1 VNKSTAN
8 DLELLVKI
16 EGIDEPTIAA
26 YFVRLNSG
34 DYRGTAALFADRG
47 QLAPPF
53 ENAIE
58 GRTEIAA
65 YLEIEASGMSFW
77 PESGALL
84 IRDDNLAQYHI
95 QGKVKTN
102 YFTINVS
109 WLIQLNAAKEILLLE
124 VKLLA
129 ELAELLK
136 FSK

>member
-1 VNKSTAN
+1 VNKSTAS

-16 EGIDEPTIAA
+16 ESIDEPTISA

-34 DYRGTAALFADRG
+34 DYSGTAALFADRG
-47 QLAPPF
+47 QLVPPF

-58 GRTEIAA
+58 GTAQIAA
-65 YLEIEASGMSFW
+65 YLEAEASGMSFW

-84 IRDDNLAQYHI
+84 MRDDNLAQYHI

-109 WLIQLNAAKEILLLE
+109 WLLQLNAAKEILLVE

-129 ELAELLK
+129 ALAELLK

>member
-34 DYRGTAALFADRG
+34 DYQGTAALFTDRG

-58 GRTEIAA
+58 GRAEIAV
-65 YLEIEASGMSFW
+65 YLETEAGGMSFW

-84 IRDDNLAQYHI
+84 IRDNNLAQYHI

-109 WLIQLNAAKEILLLE
+109 WLIKLNADKEILLVE

-129 ELAELLK
+129 ALEELLK

>member
-1 VNKSTAN
+1 MNKSTAN

-34 DYRGTAALFADRG
+34 DNRGTAALFADRG
-47 QLAPPF
+47 RLAPPF

-58 GRTEIAA
+58 GRNEIAA
-65 YLEIEASGMSFW
+65 YLETEASGMSFW

-95 QGKVKTN
+95 QGRVKTN

-109 WLIQLNAAKEILLLE
+109 WLIQLNAAKEILLVE

-129 ELAELLK
+129 ALEELLK